1 MGLGL
6 QCTLPLDRVKMSR
19 EVDALVG
26 LNLLVPNVEEWI
38 SAVCRKRLSEP
49 GTDCIRLF
57 FGEGDEVMVQKYEAL
72 ASLKE
77 ALEIV

>member
-1 MGLGL
+1 
-6 QCTLPLDRVKMSR
+6 MSR

-38 SAVCRKRLSEP
+38 LAVCRKRLSEE
-49 GTDCIRLF
+49 GTACVHLF
-57 FGEGDEVMVQKYEAL
+57 IGEGDEVMVQKDETL

-77 ALEIV
+77 ALDRMRRLGYNRIQDVGS

>member
-1 MGLGL
+1 
-6 QCTLPLDRVKMSR
+6 MSR

-38 SAVCRKRLSEP
+38 LAVCRKRLSAP
-49 GTDCIRLF
+49 GTDCIHLF
-57 FGEGDEVMVQKYEAL
+57 FGEGDEVMVQKYETL

-77 ALEIV
+77 ALDKIRRLGYNRIQSVGS

>member
-1 MGLGL
+1 
-6 QCTLPLDRVKMSR
+6 MSR

-38 SAVCRKRLSEP
+38 LAVCRKRLSEP

-57 FGEGDEVMVQKYEAL
+57 FGEGDEVTVQKYETL

-77 ALEIV
+77 ALDKMRRLGYNRLQGVGS

>member
-1 MGLGL
+1 M
-6 QCTLPLDRVKMSR
+6 TL

-38 SAVCRKRLSEP
+38 LAVCRKRLSEE
-49 GTDCIRLF
+49 GTDCVHLF
-57 FGEGDEVMVQKYEAL
+57 FGEGDEVMVQKDEAP

-77 ALEIV
+77 ALNKMRRLGYNRIQGVGS

>member
-1 MGLGL
+1 
-6 QCTLPLDRVKMSR
+6 MSR

-38 SAVCRKRLSEP
+38 LAVCRKRLSEP
-49 GTDCIRLF
+49 DADCVHLF
-57 FGEGDEVMVQKYEAL
+57 FGEGDEVMVQKDETL

-77 ALEIV
+77 ALDKVRRLGYNRIQGVGS